1 MAQAKLDV
9 PEKSGGGVKEKDKD
23 SEEKEG
29 TCRML
34 YSSVNHC
41 VLSFGKLYF
50 IGCVLFGVFTT
61 LVKLFILVYQI
72 LKTNAH
78 EHHFQIDRTHNMSD
92 NISVVLDK
100 KKIYTITIYIT
111 LYYMCKCI

>member
-29 TCRML
+29 AYL
-34 YSSVNHC
+34 SVATFQRESL
-41 VLSFGKLYF
+41 LSLGKLYF

-72 LKTNAH
+72 FK
-78 EHHFQIDRTHNMSD
+78 
-92 NISVVLDK
+92 DK
-100 KKIYTITIYIT
+100 WCSRVSFPSRSYIIII
-111 LYYMCKCI
+111 MCVK